1 MSVDYLQTSSHSAP
15 ASSQL
20 GPLGSGRECE
30 SLMAGWQLCKLEGTC
45 PLKTVWPPLVW
56 IITILACG
64 SCFDFLCSFPE
75 KSEISIFMWNLH
87 IFKHEQKIPLGA
99 GGVNCVIIIRGIRP
113 AGQLPS
119 GDHQFAP
126 FILAVIQALL
136 TFCTQGPW
144 AAHLKSRGE
153 GGCEAEGDKH
163 LSQVN

>member
-99 GGVNCVIIIRGIRP
+99 GG
-113 AGQLPS
+113 GQLCNYNQRNQTRWPASLWGPPVCSLYLSCYPGTAHILYPRTLSSSPQES
-119 GDHQFAP
+119 GWGW
-126 FILAVIQALL
+126 LW
-136 TFCTQGPW
+136 G
-144 AAHLKSRGE
+144 RRR
-153 GGCEAEGDKH
+153 
-163 LSQVN
+163 